1 MTALLSCQHDDEVVA
16 QEDPPEDDE
25 VNLSNDMSENL
36 QVVLSA
42 IDKVVTLHTIS

>member
-1 MTALLSCQHDDEVVA
+1 MTAPLSRQYDDEVAA

-25 VNLSNDMSENL
+25 VNLPNDTSENL